1 MADPVYPIYPAQEET
16 AAVQKYLADKR
27 AYDALAAQLPAI
39 ERKIAAQQKIAE
51 PAMASR
57 PRFATEDIFGLGR
70 PVYTADQQWKAV
82 QAIRGLEAS
91 RAEIQSAPK
100 PNIGAVESAIRST
113 TPPELPSGVQEIVG
127 DGTQKPQATAAPAA
141 PAQPAPAP
149 DKPQYDP
156 FAEFKKQEDFRKGY
170 WDFAMKQISSAPAE
184 IRKDVAKVA
193 NDVFGIIA
201 PKPPQN
207 MAVPLIDAMTGKP
220 LEGFALIGG
229 KVEKIEK
236 PKVEDDGRSV
246 IGYDGKAP
254 TQGEAVKFRVD
265 AAETSEGIRA
275 LDELI
280 QIGRK
285 GSSLSPTD
293 RARAQ
298 NLARMIQGRLRPDI
312 VGPGAVSDPDRKVLE
327 QVISNPL
334 QIFTLV
340 DIPSLLEDL
349 KVRVISGQNTKAAI
363 LGLKPIGQQQQ
374 QQSAP
379 GGVVNYMRSP
389 DRNLISK

>member
-1 MADPVYPIYPAQEET
+1 MDGILSEET
-16 AAVQKYLADKR
+16 FKRLQEQAQADRQVSDLSSLRKETIPGLERDANLLSKYVELAKTGVRNRYRGDTSTVPSAERLWYAEQAAMLQPSIEKRVQ
-27 AYDALAAQLPAI
+27 AAGLIPSVQEQP
-39 ERKIAAQQKIAE
+39 AAQQ
-51 PAMASR
+51 
-57 PRFATEDIFGLGR
+57 
-70 PVYTADQQWKAV
+70 V
-82 QAIRGLEAS
+82 QASSQQPQPTA
-91 RAEIQSAPK
+91 Q
-100 PNIGAVESAIRST
+100 
-113 TPPELPSGVQEIVG
+113 PE
-127 DGTQKPQATAAPAA
+127 A
-141 PAQPAPAP
+141 PAQPSANAPAP
-149 DKPQYDP
+149 APEKPQRDP
-156 FAEFKKQEDFRKGY
+156 FAEFNR
-170 WDFAMKQISSAPAE
+170 I
-184 IRKDVAKVA
+184 
-193 NDVFGIIA
+193 NDVKQKFYDIA
-201 PKPPQN
+201 LNELNQLPVRQRAAGLKLVGEIWNSQGPKIQN
-207 MAVPLIDAMTGKP
+207 NIAVPLIDSSSGKP
-220 LEGFALIGG
+220 LEGYALIGG

-236 PKVEDDGRSV
+236 PKVEEDGRSV
-246 IGYDGKAP
+246 IGYEGKAP
-254 TQGEAVKFRVD
+254 TQGEAVKFRAD
-265 AAETSEGIRA
+265 AAETSEGVRA

-349 KVRVISGQNTKAAI
+349 KVRVISGQNTKAGI

-379 GGVVNYMRSP
+379 GGV
-389 DRNLISK
+389 LIYNQSTKSFAPAR